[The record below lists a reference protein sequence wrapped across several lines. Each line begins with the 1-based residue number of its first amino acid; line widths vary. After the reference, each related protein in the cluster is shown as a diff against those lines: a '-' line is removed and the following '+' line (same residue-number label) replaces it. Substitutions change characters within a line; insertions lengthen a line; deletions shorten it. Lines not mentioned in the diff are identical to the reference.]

1 MTKVAP
7 STLPDSEYRGMELL
21 LRGGLLASLSL
32 LVVALV
38 AYAVTHSALT
48 VAQAIAANPIL
59 GFLGALGLFQG
70 LSRGDPAAFLTLGLI
85 VLVAT
90 PILRVAAGF
99 YYFRRGRERGMEA
112 ITLTVLALLLFGLVV
127 LGPLIR

>member
-48 VAQAIAANPIL
+48 VARAIAANPIL

-99 YYFRRGRERGMEA
+99 YYSGGAGSEAWRRSRSPCSRSCCSGSSSSVR
-112 ITLTVLALLLFGLVV
+112 
-127 LGPLIR
+127 